1 MNIILWIAFGALAGW
16 IVSMITKKNYKKG
29 SIVYVVLGMVGAF
42 IGGTLMYMIGDTG
55 VSGFGL
61 YGLVIAI
68 LGAVGV
74 IWVARS
80 VYKY

>member
-1 MNIILWIAFGALAGW
+1 MDIILWIAFGALAGW

-55 VSGFGL
+55 
-61 YGLVIAI
+61 
-68 LGAVGV
+68 
-74 IWVARS
+74 
-80 VYKY
+80 